1 MKVTEDPRVA
11 QRVVRI
17 LHLLHGGTQQQ
28 LADDAGV
35 SRSAVSRCESGAR
48 AVTRETLAKLAAAA
62 GVLPHEVEAI
72 LGVARAVVARREAT
86 LPAVAAPR
94 PDPWPTALQGLQS
107 ALTELFTARFQ
118 ARSARPPGLPTAPG
132 LATAPATSDRERAPA
147 LWARLAPCSRDARR
161 ALVEEVA
168 KFQVWELADLLCAYS
183 RECGD
188 PGEAVEL
195 AELAVGVAERCR
207 GEESWKAALEG
218 YAWAHLGA
226 ARRRLH
232 DRAGAAEALA
242 VAAELWRRGAGQGL
256 LDVSGILDS
265 GS

>member
-48 AVTRETLAKLAAAA
+48 AVTPETLAKLAAAA

-72 LGVARAVVARREAT
+72 LGVARAVVARRAAT

-107 ALTELFTARFQ
+107 ALTELFTARFRTR
-118 ARSARPPGLPTAPG
+118 ASAPAPG
-132 LATAPATSDRERAPA
+132 RPAASAAPAASDRERASA
-147 LWARLAPCSRDARR
+147 LWERLAPCSRDARR

-168 KFQVWELADLLCAYS
+168 KFQVWELADLLCAHS
-183 RECGD
+183 RESAD
-188 PGEAVEL
+188 PGEALEL
-195 AELAVGVAERCR
+195 AELAVQVAERSR
-207 GEESWKAALEG
+207 GDERWKAALEG
-218 YAWAHLGA
+218 FAWAHLGA
-226 ARRRLH
+226 ARRRIQ
-232 DRAGAAEALA
+232 DRAGTAEALA
-242 VAAELWRRGAGQGL
+242 VAEELWQRGAGQGL
-256 LDVSGILDS
+256 LDVSGILDPDP
-265 GS
+265 